1 METYG
6 WHNGVKN
13 HVLKVRARNPHYI
26 GDASKEEDEIAE
38 TTQTQKT
45 DWENILAD
53 NPLKETAGY
62 KKPLRAAASG
72 ASEAE
77 RAEAGDVGAAAA
89 AVAKNVRGPTL

>member
-62 KKPLRAAASG
+62 KLRSHYERLQAELRKQNEQKRETWEQLQPL
-72 ASEAE
+72 
-77 RAEAGDVGAAAA
+77 
-89 AVAKNVRGPTL
+89 

>member
-1 METYG
+1 METYR
-6 WHNGVKN
+6 WHHGVKN
-13 HVLKVRARNPHYI
+13 HVLKGRVRNPHYI

-62 KKPLRAAASG
+62 KLGIHYERLQAELRKQNERKRETWEQLLPL
-72 ASEAE
+72 
-77 RAEAGDVGAAAA
+77 
-89 AVAKNVRGPTL
+89 